1 MVVYFLDEPLTS
13 EMKFKPIFSGYIGQE
28 IFSMAEYRYF
38 WLGGG
43 LLGLFLPPYFLFPH
57 VSGARLVGVTHQVL
71 IGVTLPISL
80 FCQPPCG

>member
-1 MVVYFLDEPLTS
+1 
-13 EMKFKPIFSGYIGQE
+13 
-28 IFSMAEYRYF
+28 MAEYRSF

-43 LLGLFLPPYFLFPH
+43 LLELFLPPYSLFPH

-80 FCQPPCG
+80 FCQSPCG